1 MSTDYQ
7 ATILADEKLLALAT
21 RNDVDSVLRVF
32 FDRDKEGFDKE
43 ALVAAVAAVN
53 LVQRNRAIKSALAE
67 LGLDKQSPEAIE
79 EALHKQPT
87 QEVTTTVA
95 VPTTFAEVV
104 AALPPKV
111 ALERFTV
118 LQSLT
123 FQREQLTVYLSLLVS
138 AGEITEQ
145 DKEAAEALY
154 SRTRKEKTI
163 TTSPAPITRKFQ
175 VDGVTVGGMPNVL
188 TADEIRSA
196 LEAA

>member
-1 MSTDYQ
+1 MATDYQ
-7 ATILADEKLLALAT
+7 ATILADEKLFALAT
-21 RNDVDSVLRVF
+21 RNDVDSVVRVF

-53 LVQRNRAIKSALAE
+53 LLQRNRAIKSALAE

-79 EALHKQPT
+79 EAMHKQPT

-111 ALERFTV
+111 ALERFSL

-123 FQREQLTVYLSLLVS
+123 FQREQLAVYLLLLVS

-145 DKEAAEALY
+145 DKEAVEALY
-154 SRTRKEKTI
+154 GRTREENTI

>member
-1 MSTDYQ
+1 MKEYEEK
-7 ATILADEKLLALAT
+7 ILADEKLLSLAT
-21 RNDVDSVLRVF
+21 RNDVDSVVRVF

-53 LVQRNRAIKSALAE
+53 LAQRNRAIKAALAE
-67 LGLDKQSPEAIE
+67 LGLEKQSPEAIE

-87 QEVTTTVA
+87 EEVTTTVA
-95 VPTTFAEVV
+95 VPPTFAEVV

-111 ALERFTV
+111 ALERFTT

-123 FQREQLTVYLSLLVS
+123 FQREQLALYLSLLVD
-138 AGEITEQ
+138 AGEITAEH
-145 DKEAAEALY
+145 KEAVETLHD
-154 SRTRKEKTI
+154 RTREEKTTI
-163 TTSPAPITRKFQ
+163 TAPAPITRKFQ

-196 LEAA
+196 LEAP

>member
-1 MSTDYQ
+1 MKEYEEK
-7 ATILADEKLLALAT
+7 ILADEKLLSLAT
-21 RNDVDSVLRVF
+21 RNDVDSVVRVF

-53 LVQRNRAIKSALAE
+53 LLQRNRAIKSALAE

-79 EALHKQPT
+79 EAMHKQPT

-111 ALERFTV
+111 ALERFTT

-123 FQREQLTVYLSLLVS
+123 FQREQLAIYTSLLVE
-138 AGEITEQ
+138 AGEITAQ
-145 DKEAAEALY
+145 DKEAVEALY
-154 SRTRKEKTI
+154 ARTREERTTI
-163 TTSPAPITRKFQ
+163 TSPAPITRKFQ

-188 TADEIRSA
+188 TADEIRAA
-196 LEAA
+196 LEAP